1 VFFKRSE
8 RFDYIIVGL
17 GNPGAE
23 YADTRHNVGFKAA
36 DAFVE
41 KCQVARKSRRAHAV
55 TISATI
61 GGRRVLIAKPQT
73 YMNLSGV
80 SVRLLRRISPKA
92 AILVVHDDTSLALG
106 KLRLKFGGRAGGHH
120 GIESII
126 ERLGT
131 MDFWRMK
138 LGIGGK
144 EHDDLTDHVLSA
156 FDANEA
162 PVAEKMIAAAAAK
175 IAEFVVDGPE
185 KAMTTG
191 FGAR

>member
-1 VFFKRSE
+1 MFFKRSE

-17 GNPGAE
+17 GNPGPE
-23 YADTRHNVGFKAA
+23 YADTRHNVGFRAA
-36 DAFVE
+36 DAFAE
-41 KCQVARKSRRAHAV
+41 KCGVVKKSRRAHAV
-55 TISATI
+55 TISATL
-61 GGRRVLIAKPQT
+61 GGKRVLIAKPQT

-92 AILVVHDDTSLALG
+92 TILVIHDDASLDLG
-106 KLRLKFGGRAGGHH
+106 KMRLKLGGRAGGHH

-131 MDFWRMK
+131 TDFWRLK

-156 FDANEA
+156 FDVKES
-162 PVAEKMIAAAAAK
+162 PVAERMIAAAAAK
-175 IAEFVVDGPE
+175 IAEFVVEGPDR
-185 KAMTTG
+185 AMTTG
-191 FGAR
+191 FVG